1 MAVQWFSGGGN
12 DNGRMNVFKTLPRL
26 VAAAIFAATA
36 ATSVVVADATHAGTA
51 SAPAS
56 GVAST
61 ASGLS
66 SVTTSAAS
74 PAAAAEIFV
83 GLGTGPHRYWR
94 YAWRGGAWVRI
105 GYYNGWAPGYIPG
118 GYYVG
123 WAPPRYAYY
132 HPYYGY
138 RAWYVAH
145 PWNPYHPYNPY
156 YRHW

>member
-1 MAVQWFSGGGN
+1 MAVQWFWVRVE
-12 DNGRMNVFKTLPRL
+12 DNGRMNVFKQLPRL

-36 ATSVVVADATHAGTA
+36 ATSVVVADATHAET

-56 GVAST
+56 GISA
-61 ASGLS
+61 
-66 SVTTSAAS
+66 VTTSAAA

-94 YAWRGGAWVRI
+94 YGWRGGSWVRL
-105 GYYNGWAPGYIPG
+105 GYYNGYAPGYIPG

-123 WAPPRYAYY
+123 WGPPRYAYY

-138 RAWYVAH
+138 RGWYASH
-145 PWNPYHPYNPY
+145 AWNPYHPYNPY